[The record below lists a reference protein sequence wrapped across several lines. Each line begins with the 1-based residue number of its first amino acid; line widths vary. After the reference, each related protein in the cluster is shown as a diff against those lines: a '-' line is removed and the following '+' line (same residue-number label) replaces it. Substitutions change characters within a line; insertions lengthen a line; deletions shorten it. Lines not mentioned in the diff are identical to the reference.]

1 MKCDRVGTEVKI
13 IIRGG
18 ITETIHVLREGRKI
32 GINRFGSERNNECC
46 C

>member
-1 MKCDRVGTEVKI
+1 MRYGRYRSKNNK
-13 IIRGG
+13 GG